1 MAVGV
6 SSGMDSDSECL
17 RVKVAFDHLGRRGG
31 RNLGSESRLVGVL
44 GDQGT
49 AAAPTLFASF
59 GKKADRTYLC
69 LIGRKCLC

>member
-17 RVKVAFDHLGRRGG
+17 RVRVASGRLGHRGG
-31 RNLGSESRLVGVL
+31 RNLGSKSTLVGVL
-44 GDQGT
+44 GGQGT